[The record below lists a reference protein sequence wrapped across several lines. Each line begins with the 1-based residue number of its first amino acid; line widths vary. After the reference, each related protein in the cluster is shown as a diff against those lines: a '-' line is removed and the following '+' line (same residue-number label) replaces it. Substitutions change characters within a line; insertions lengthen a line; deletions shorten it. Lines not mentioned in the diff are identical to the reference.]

1 MVRRARRA
9 IKGISPV
16 LATLIL
22 IVVAVIAGLLV
33 YGWVM
38 GWIGAQ
44 KARTVSF
51 AVRVIKSGDKEY
63 TVEVKNT
70 GSVTVSISKIE
81 ITDPDE
87 TVTIDLSDSPV
98 TLEPGKSTVQTGTA
112 TTDAEDPGTEVT
124 VTITTDMGTYAY
136 KVTVE

>member
-1 MVRRARRA
+1 MARRVHRA

-22 IVVAVIAGLLV
+22 IVIAVVAGLIV
-33 YGWVM
+33 YGWVA

-51 AVRVIKSGDKEY
+51 TVRVIRTNATTY

-87 TVTIDLSDSPV
+87 TVTIDLSASPV
-98 TLEPGKSTVQTGTA
+98 TLEPGKSYVNKGTA
-112 TTDAEDPGTEVT
+112 NDAEDPGTEVT
-124 VTITTDMGTYAY
+124 VTITTNMGTYAY